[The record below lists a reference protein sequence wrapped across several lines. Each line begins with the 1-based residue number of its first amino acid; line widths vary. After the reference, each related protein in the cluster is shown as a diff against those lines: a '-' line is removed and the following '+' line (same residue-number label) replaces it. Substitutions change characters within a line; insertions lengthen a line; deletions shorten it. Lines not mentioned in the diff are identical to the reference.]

1 MTDPVAS
8 APDTIAARATPAG
21 RGFQAMVRLSGPG
34 ALAVVRSL
42 GAGPSLDSAPGGTV
56 LDATLTLTGSLRVPA
71 RILVFRSPRSY
82 TGEDVAE
89 VHVPGSPLLIAALLE
104 AVYARGARPA
114 GPGEFTRRA
123 YLSGRLDLTRAEGIQ
138 ALIAAR
144 DDAERRGALE
154 LTGGII
160 ADRVEALRD
169 ALLTLMADL
178 EASLDFLDHEVDPDT
193 FPHLETR
200 LGGIEDQLRSLI
212 QSTRGDARPSGA
224 PRGILWGHP
233 NAGKSTLFNW
243 ILGRVRAATDST
255 PGTTR
260 DVLGGRV
267 QTPRGEVL
275 LYDAPGVG
283 SRGRGEAD
291 RAATRTAE
299 GQRGRMDLRMVTADG
314 SEPRMPPDPGAGDCL
329 LILSKIDLK
338 RRLDPEAWIRAHHPV
353 SVVEVSARE
362 DQGLDRVL
370 EALGDWRAGASPGQD
385 GVVSAGRLHALF
397 HRALED
403 LDRLREAH
411 RVGFGAECLSLHL
424 RSLVSAL
431 EEVTGRVFTE
441 EVLDSVFSRFCIGK

>member
-1 MTDPVAS
+1 MTDPVAA
-8 APDTIAARATPAG
+8 APDTLVARATPAG
-21 RGFQAMVRLSGPG
+21 RGFRAMMRLSGPD
-34 ALAVVRSL
+34 ALAVVGAL
-42 GAGPSLDSAPGGTV
+42 GAGPALDSAPGGTA
-56 LDATLTLTGSLRVPA
+56 LDTLLTPDDSLRIPA
-71 RILVFRSPRSY
+71 RILVFRAPRSY

-89 VHVPGSPLLIAALLE
+89 IHLPGSPLVIAAVLD
-104 AVYARGARPA
+104 AVYAQGVRPA

-144 DDAERRGALE
+144 DDAERRGALT

-178 EASLDFLDHEVDPDT
+178 EASLDFLEHEVDPDT
-193 FPHLETR
+193 FPDLESR
-200 LGGIEDQLRSLI
+200 LTGIEDRLRSLI
-212 QSTRGDARPSGA
+212 QITRGDARPSGA
-224 PRGILWGHP
+224 PRILLWGRP

-243 ILGRVRAATDST
+243 ILGRMRAATDPA

-267 QTPRGEVL
+267 QTPRGEIL

-283 SRGRGEAD
+283 LRGGGEAD
-291 RAATRTAE
+291 QAAARTAE
-299 GQRGRMDLRMVTADG
+299 GQRERMDLRLVTADV
-314 SEPRMPPDPGAGDCL
+314 SEPRRPPDPGAGDCL

-338 RRLDPEAWIRAHHPV
+338 RRLDPDAWIRTHHPV

-362 DQGLDRVL
+362 DLGLEELL
-370 EALGDWRAGASPGQD
+370 EALGTWRAGASPDQD
-385 GVVSAGRLHALF
+385 GVVSAGRLQALF
-397 HRALED
+397 HKALED
-403 LDRLREAH
+403 LACLREAH
-411 RVGFGAECLSLHL
+411 REGFGAECLSLHL
-424 RSLVSAL
+424 RALVSAL

-441 EVLDSVFSRFCIGK
+441 EVLDSIFSRFCIGK